1 MITTQQFINSLT
13 SLNSIQMILKKYL
26 IYVKLNN
33 KTMTMQTKFKF
44 IKKSKLQKLKLLM
57 NNITRGAGYAIRN

>member
-1 MITTQQFINSLT
+1 M
-13 SLNSIQMILKKYL
+13 
-26 IYVKLNN
+26 KLNN

-57 NNITRGAGYAIRN
+57 NNIARGAGYAIRN